1 MKKSKI
7 LLLLAVLFV
16 SAFLVVGKAN
26 AESQYAWAIKSSG
39 VYCDPEALEPGQSG
53 KCYYAGHSNMGTDT
67 TQRNAGFYA
76 QIYTTD
82 HLTIKGVEHN
92 KSMSNVNA
100 KFFTSSSSS
109 ETITTSTDMP
119 ASLNNFKCGKI
130 TDVANS
136 QGCGIW
142 YTTKGNTEAFV
153 GTTDAMPLYASG
165 AEWSN
170 FGFVSPD
177 KAVVL
182 GAVLVELDKDNN
194 IDTCGNLCIA
204 TFGVA
209 TNDDWDYADCIND
222 SMTSSISGQSCSGHN
237 VVGRSDVTHGSSDKF
252 DCFELHIKSVV
263 PQNTETG
270 AFVSYAVLA
279 AAALIAIS
287 AVTIAKKHN
296 KLQKI

>member
-1 MKKSKI
+1 MKKSKN

-16 SAFLVVGKAN
+16 SAFLVVGKVN
-26 AESQYAWAIKSSG
+26 AESYAWAIKSSG
-39 VYCDPEALEPGQSG
+39 MYCDPEALEPGGQA
-53 KCYYAGHSNMGTDT
+53 KCYYAGHSNMGVDT
-67 TQRNAGFYA
+67 TDKNAGFYA

-82 HLTIKGVEHN
+82 HLTIKSVEYN
-92 KSMSNVNA
+92 KSMSKVNA
-100 KFFTSSSSS
+100 KFFESASSS
-109 ETITTSTDMP
+109 ETITASTDMP
-119 ASLNNFKCGKI
+119 SSLEEFKCGKI
-130 TDVANS
+130 TDNANS

-142 YTTKGNTEAFV
+142 YTTKGNTEAFI
-153 GTTDAMPLYASG
+153 GTSAAMPIYASG
-165 AEWSN
+165 VEWGD
-170 FGFVSPD
+170 FGFVSSD

-182 GAVLVELDKDNN
+182 GAIVVELDKDNN

-204 TFGVA
+204 SFGVA
-209 TNDDWDYADCIND
+209 TNDDWSYADCINE

-237 VVGRSDVTHGSSDKF
+237 IVGRSDVTHGSSDKF

-270 AFVSYAVLA
+270 AFVSYAILA